1 MSRAATK
8 PVSSCLRH
16 FGTSWVLISQ
26 DKAACVMDYG
36 SADVVRRTRELVDRG
51 EVRSIEGLWIT
62 HYHDDHVDFVPEF
75 LEAFQCPCITDGAVA
90 QVITDPL
97 AWRLPCFSPKKAQVD
112 RVTCN
117 GESWRWHEFK
127 MTAYHLPAQT
137 LYHSGLL
144 VEGQRTRMLFV
155 GDSFTPAGIE
165 DYCAQNRCWLGRD
178 VGFDRCI
185 VLIEEV
191 KPIHLFNCHVDKA
204 LAFTADECRFM
215 RANLA
220 RREETFGLLVA
231 WDHANDGTDDSWVR
245 CYPYEQRVEAGDMFY
260 PSDVVFPSQ
269 ISDYNAYFAKVITK
283 IGQRNSACSLTRS
296 FSRLL

>member
-8 PVSSCLRH
+8 PVPSCLRH

-75 LEAFQCPCITDGAVA
+75 LEAFPCPCITDGAVA

-97 AWRLPCFSPKKAQVD
+97 AWRLPCISPKKAQVD

-165 DYCAQNRCWLGRD
+165 DYCAQNRCWLEVVVTHHSAGERTLACRP
-178 VGFDRCI
+178 VPPRAWNRPARATYLMRHAPFRRSGTARCRS
-185 VLIEEV
+185 
-191 KPIHLFNCHVDKA
+191 PS
-204 LAFTADECRFM
+204 RFRRVHR
-215 RANLA
+215 RAA
-220 RREETFGLLVA
+220 
-231 WDHANDGTDDSWVR
+231 
-245 CYPYEQRVEAGDMFY
+245 M
-260 PSDVVFPSQ
+260 
-269 ISDYNAYFAKVITK
+269 
-283 IGQRNSACSLTRS
+283 
-296 FSRLL
+296 